1 MRSLALATEKM
12 LFSQPQGISWGMR
25 LSRCSILVVFAMA
38 MRAGAEPP
46 PLFEDVPAA
55 KTGVSFVHR
64 LDEGHLLAYLY
75 NSGYACGGVALGDV
89 NGDGRPDIF
98 LVSGPDDNALFI
110 NQGGFNFQKSA
121 ASEVLADSGRWGVSP
136 AMADVD
142 GDGDL
147 DIYVCNYDFPNR
159 LWLNDGH
166 GKFTEC
172 AAAAGV
178 AFAGPSQ
185 NAYFADFDGDGD
197 LDLFLLT
204 NRIESPFGRPNGMPV
219 TLGPDKR
226 QRVAAKYERYFH
238 VITPPDGASALE
250 LTRDGPVQRPL
261 LPFVL
266 EYGHPDRL
274 YRNDGVGPDKV
285 PKFTDVTRESGLAEV
300 AGHGLSAL
308 IWDVNGDGRPDIYV
322 ANDYTDEDRL
332 WLNLG
337 GFKFRD
343 AAAEFLPFT
352 SWSSMGSDLADVNGD
367 GRLDFMVADMAG
379 TTPFKDQTT
388 FGEITG
394 WRRWVLENGWPRQ
407 TMRNVLFL
415 DSGAGRFAESAFFSG
430 VARSDWTWS
439 VKFADF
445 DLDGRPDLYLTNG
458 MARPFNDAD
467 IYVQP
472 AALIG
477 KTAWEIFR
485 KEPEMRLQHR
495 AFRNEGGLRFR
506 DVSAAWGLDRVGM
519 AFGAAT
525 GDLDGDGDL
534 DLVVC
539 NLGENVSLYRNRAA
553 ATGAHWLRV
562 RLAGEKNRL
571 GFGAVATARLEDGT
585 LLVRLMNPQTG
596 FVSGSEPVL
605 HFGLG
610 AAKSIASLEVRWP
623 GGALQRLGPQVADHE
638 IVVHEA
644 PDRPPTDEQKPAP
657 QFREVGAK
665 TGLRFKHEEQ
675 PFNDFAREPLL
686 PAKLSQ
692 LGPGVSVADVNG
704 DGLDDVFVGSA
715 AGQIATLFVHRP
727 DHTFAPL
734 AEPPW
739 AAHADTECMGA
750 LFFDADRDG
759 DLDLYVVSGS
769 NEWEAGDPHYADHL
783 YLNET
788 KAGEPIAFREAPA
801 TALPDIRQAG
811 SCVVGADFDRDGDV
825 DLFVGARSIPGQ
837 YPLTPDSTLLRNDGS
852 PAGEVKFSDVTD
864 ALAPGLRHAGL
875 VTAALWSDVDGD
887 GWIDLLV
894 ACEWGPIHLFLNRQ
908 GRLVEATE
916 AAGLAARTGWWNS
929 ITGADF
935 DGDGDI
941 DYIVLNAG
949 MNTKYAPPVHLYR
962 GDMDGDGVPDLV
974 EAESSADGERP
985 VRGRAALFFA
995 LPFIKAAFPTYKAFA
1010 AATLPDIFGAALG
1023 KATKVSAS
1031 ELASGIL
1038 INVSTPGHPRFTWRT
1053 LPVAAQLSP
1062 GFGVVA
1068 SDFSNAGPPSVA
1080 IAQNLFTREP
1090 ETGLWR
1096 GGLGCLLRPGSAGSF
1111 TAEDQVKSGFFVP
1124 GDGKGLAVADLDA
1137 DGWPDL
1143 LAAQNND
1150 VLLAF
1155 LNTHP
1160 SGAPPLALRLAGL
1173 PGNPSAAGARVSLLA
1188 GGKVVASAEV
1198 YAGSGYLSQSA
1209 PTIYFARPS
1218 GSATLSARVQ
1228 WPNGKATVQRIAASE
1243 TLVVIQ
1249 SPFATL
1255 DRAPARK
1262 R

>member
-1 MRSLALATEKM
+1 
-12 LFSQPQGISWGMR
+12 MR
-25 LSRCSILVVFAMA
+25 LPVALLFVVFGAA
-38 MRAGAEPP
+38 CAAAEPS
-46 PLFEDVPAA
+46 PLFEEVPAA
-55 KTGVSFVHR
+55 KTGVTFVHR
-64 LDEGHLLAYLY
+64 LDEDHLLAYLY
-75 NSGYACGGVALGDV
+75 DSGYACGGVALGDL
-89 NGDGRPDIF
+89 NGDRRPDIF

-110 NQGGFNFQKSA
+110 NQGGFTFKKA
-121 ASEVLADSGRWGVSP
+121 AESEALADSGRWGVSP

-147 DIYVCNYDFPNR
+147 DIFVCNYESPNR

-166 GKFTEC
+166 GQFTEC
-172 AAAAGV
+172 AGTARL

-185 NAYFADFDGDGD
+185 SAYFADFDSDGD

-204 NRIESPFGRPNGMPV
+204 NRLYPPFGRPRAMPV

-226 QRVAAKYERYFH
+226 ERVAQKYERYFH
-238 VITPPDGASALE
+238 VVTPPAGASAIE
-250 LTRDGPVQRPL
+250 PTRDGFERRPIF
-261 LPFVL
+261 PFVL

-274 YRNDGVGPDKV
+274 YRNDGPGADGLPR
-285 PKFTDVTRESGLAEV
+285 FTDVTRESGLAEV
-300 AGHGLSAL
+300 PGHGLSAL
-308 IWDVNGDGRPDIYV
+308 VWDVNRDGRPDIYV
-322 ANDYTDEDRL
+322 ANDYTDDDRL

-343 AAAEFLPFT
+343 ATAEFLPFT

-379 TTPFKDQTT
+379 TTPFKDKTT
-388 FGEITG
+388 FGEISG

-415 DSGAGRFAESAFFSG
+415 DSGAGRFTESAFFSG

-458 MARPFNDAD
+458 MSRAFNDAD
-467 IYVQP
+467 VHMLP
-472 AALIG
+472 SLLVG
-477 KTAWEIFR
+477 KTQWENYR
-485 KEPEMRLQHR
+485 QQPEMRLQHL
-495 AFRNEGGLRFR
+495 AFRNEGGLRFH

-539 NLGENVSLYRNRAA
+539 NLKENVSLYRNRAA
-553 ATGAHWLRV
+553 ADGAHWLRV
-562 RLAGEKNRL
+562 RLAGDKNRL
-571 GFGAVATARLEDGT
+571 GIGAVVTARLDDGT
-585 LLVRLMNPQTG
+585 PLVQSMNPQTG
-596 FVSGSEPVL
+596 FVSSSEPVL

-610 AAKSIASLEVRWP
+610 ASKSIASLEVRWP
-623 GGALQRLGPQVADHE
+623 GGALQRLGPQAADRE
-638 IVVHEA
+638 IVVREA
-644 PDRPPTDEQKPAP
+644 AERSLTEEKQPAP

-665 TGLRFKHEEQ
+665 VGLRFKHQEQ
-675 PFNDFAREPLL
+675 PFDDFAREPLL
-686 PAKLSQ
+686 PARLSQ

-704 DGLDDVFVGSA
+704 DGLDDVFVGGA
-715 AGQIATLFVHRP
+715 AGQSATLLVHQP

-734 AEPPW
+734 DEQPW
-739 AAHADTECMGA
+739 AAHKDLECMGA

-769 NEWEAGDPHYADHL
+769 NEWEAGDARYTDHL

-788 KAGEPIAFREAPA
+788 KSGERIAFREAPGD
-801 TALPDIRQAG
+801 ALPDIRQAG

-837 YPLTPDSTLLRNDGS
+837 YPLTPDSTLLRNDS
-852 PAGEVKFSDVTD
+852 TRAGEVKFSDATD

-887 GWIDLLV
+887 GWLDLLV
-894 ACEWGPIHLFLNRQ
+894 ACEWGPIHLFLNHQ
-908 GRLVEATE
+908 GRLAEATE

-949 MNTKYAPPVHLYR
+949 MNTKYSPPVHLYR
-962 GDMDGDGVPDLV
+962 GDMDGNGVADLI
-974 EAESSADGERP
+974 EAEASPEGERP
-985 VRGRAALFFA
+985 VRGRASSMLAM
-995 LPFIKAAFPTYKAFA
+995 PFIKAAFPTYKAFA
-1010 AATLPDIFGAALG
+1010 EATLPDIFGAGFG
-1023 KATKVSAS
+1023 KATKVSAI
-1031 ELASGIL
+1031 EFASGVL
-1038 INVSTPGHPRFTWRT
+1038 SNVSKPGQPRFTWQT
-1053 LPVAAQLSP
+1053 LPAAAQLSP
-1062 GFGVVA
+1062 GFGAVA
-1068 SDFSNAGPPSVA
+1068 ADFASAGRPSLAVL
-1080 IAQNLFTREP
+1080 QNLFTREP

-1096 GGLGCLLRPGSAGSF
+1096 GALGCLLRPSSAETF
-1111 TAEDQVKSGFFVP
+1111 IAEDQVESGFLVP

-1155 LNTHP
+1155 ANAHP
-1160 SGAPPLALRLAGL
+1160 SGTAPLAVRLAGL
-1173 PGNPSAAGARVSLLA
+1173 PGNPSAIGARVSLLS
-1188 GGKVVASAEV
+1188 GEKIIASAEIHG
-1198 YAGSGYLSQSA
+1198 GSGYLSQSA
-1209 PTIYFARPS
+1209 PTIYFTRPS
-1218 GSATLSARVQ
+1218 GSAALSARVR
-1228 WPNGKATVQRIAASE
+1228 WPGGKTTVQRIGGSE
-1243 TLVVIQ
+1243 TSIVIQ
-1249 SPFATL
+1249 SPAATL
-1255 DRAPARK
+1255 ERTPARK